1 MGSGCGDYE
10 NLARLAERMAG
21 PFGGA
26 GFVSSGAWSPPT
38 DVFET
43 EAGVIVK
50 MELPG
55 VRSEDL
61 SILLIDDRLLVKGCR
76 ADPDAGC
83 KVRYHQM
90 EIAYGGFAKVVTI
103 RMRYDRDGIRA
114 TLTDGFLSILIPR
127 AERPAVGRV
136 AVEIRL

>member
-10 NLARLAERMAG
+10 SLSRLVERMAG
-21 PFGGA
+21 PYAGQGFGPT
-26 GFVSSGAWSPPT
+26 GAWSPPT

-43 EAGVIVK
+43 ATGVIVK

-61 SILLIDDRLLVKGCR
+61 SIVLLDDRLFVRGCR
-76 ADPDAGC
+76 KDPDAGV
-83 KVRYHQM
+83 KLRYHQM
-90 EIAYGGFAKVVTI
+90 EIAYGGFVKVVTI
-103 RMRYDRDGIRA
+103 RMRYDREGIRA
-114 TLTDGFLSILIPR
+114 TLTDGFLSLLIPR
-127 AERPAVGRV
+127 AEKPAAGRV